1 MLKIEI
7 TFDSSDTRRAT
18 LLKDT
23 IMQLLGKCRFRKS
36 KNDKVSIFWLT
47 FRKTRDKLVLVR
59 VPLEIPV
66 SLKRRRENTIEC
78 VPCAAFCFFG
88 RFDCG
93 KRFCERILWE

>member
-47 FRKTRDKLVLVR
+47 FR
-59 VPLEIPV
+59 
-66 SLKRRRENTIEC
+66 
-78 VPCAAFCFFG
+78 
-88 RFDCG
+88 
-93 KRFCERILWE
+93 